1 MKDNQKSLS
10 LLADRV
16 LLAGE
21 QQEENVVFLAIDV
34 CICSSAINGNNEG
47 VTSAFMQDIVNRSD
61 EFVGLPLYADVDRL
75 LAKEYD
81 NLTHLYNKFTR
92 KFDTTQIGG
101 LTNFR
106 MVNEDGVEYL
116 QATARVPKR
125 ESEICERLT
134 EMYEMGK
141 LCFSF
146 EVVYRV
152 EDTHLGANGANIID
166 VGPNNAILGLAV
178 VSRPAY
184 QTSVA
189 LDLVA
194 ELDDGGE
201 PTAERGETE
210 TMPKEQMNAEQ
221 VEEIVAEEVKAEEEH
236 LNAEDQEKPED
247 EDMDDKEPEAPED
260 EDDEIATAEDAGVAQ
275 AEDATA
281 EVVMH
286 RVELEQTYRKG
297 DPRCGEPDTVCTE
310 TTETVVETVDEEAPV
325 ATAEED
331 EKDRVIAELKTRIA
345 ELEVI
350 EVKYNEIMKAEAAKA
365 LAEKQNKARAF
376 AEKQGLDVSR
386 EDVAN
391 AIAELNYEAIANL
404 SMEQAEV
411 AVAEQEEEKEPEIPA
426 YFQMASY
433 VDMDIKD
440 NGEYG
445 DMLSPVSK

>member
-1 MKDNQKSLS
+1 M
-10 LLADRV
+10 A
-16 LLAGE
+16 E
-21 QQEENVVFLAIDV
+21 ETQETNDVFLTVDMV
-34 CICSSAINGNNEG
+34 VCSSQTNGNKEG
-47 VTSAFMQDIVNRSD
+47 VSREFMADIVNRND
-61 EFVGLPLYADVDRL
+61 EFAALPLYADVERL
-75 LAKEYD
+75 TAKEYD
-81 NLTHLYNKFTR
+81 NLTHLYNRLDGKFY
-92 KFDTTQIGG
+92 TTQIGG
-101 LTNFR
+101 MLNFR
-106 MVNEDGVEYL
+106 IVTEDGIDYL
-116 QATARVPKR
+116 QATARIPKR
-125 ESEICERLT
+125 ESEICECISDLFEQGRLA
-134 EMYEMGK
+134 
-141 LCFSF
+141 FSF
-146 EVVYRV
+146 EVKYLP
-152 EDTHLGANGANIID
+152 EDTHLTADGARIID
-166 VGPNNAILGLAV
+166 VGPHNAMTGVAV
-178 VSRPAY
+178 VSKPAY
-184 QTSVA
+184 PEAVS

-194 ELDDGGE
+194 ELLDGGE

-221 VEEIVAEEVKAEEEH
+221 VEEIVAEEVKAEKEH

-247 EDMDDKEPEAPED
+247 EDMDDKEPEDHED
-260 EDDEIATAEDAGVAQ
+260 ENDETATAEDAGVAQ

-297 DPRCGEPDTVCTE
+297 DPHWGEPDTICTE
-310 TTETVVETVDEEAPV
+310 TKETVVETVDEEAPV

-350 EVKYNEIMKAEAAKA
+350 EVKFNEIMKAEAAKA